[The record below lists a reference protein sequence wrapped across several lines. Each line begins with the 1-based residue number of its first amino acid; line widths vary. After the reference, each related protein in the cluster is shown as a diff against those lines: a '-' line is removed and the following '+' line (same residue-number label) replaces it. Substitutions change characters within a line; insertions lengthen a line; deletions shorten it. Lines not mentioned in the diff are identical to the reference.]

1 MRTFPIFVSFD
12 GKPPL
17 VVGGGELAAVK
28 TRLLLMRAPSVDVAA
43 DEVTKELTK
52 FAEQGLVTLIAPL
65 PGIDQLRGRPLVIAA
80 TENDEADSRV
90 SAIARALGVPVNV
103 PDRPELCSFA
113 LPAIVDRGEV
123 TVAIGTSAAAP
134 VLAQRL
140 RAWLERELHPR
151 LDALARL
158 AGEFRGVVAKRV
170 PTGPTRRKFWEA
182 VFEGAA
188 AEAIL
193 EGDEAKAR
201 ALIDTAIDEDAGSE
215 PAKGRVLLVG
225 AGPGD
230 PELLTMKAIRAL
242 KAADVVLYDRL
253 VGDAVLEHARRE
265 AELIPV
271 GKAKGAHSLKQAEIN
286 ALLIKHASAGKAV
299 VRLKGGDP
307 FIFGRGGE
315 ELDALREAG
324 IAVEIVP
331 GVTAGIAAAASLQ
344 IPLTHRDVSRTV
356 TFLSGHEAGGEEPSF
371 EHLDLAALAGGKNT
385 LLVYMGVST
394 AGAIAKRLLDAG
406 FAPTLPV
413 LAVENA
419 SRDDERRVL
428 ATVADVAG
436 HPERLGLKSPAVLI
450 FGEVAG
456 LPASGIVEDI
466 LALEEVK
473 RRA

>member
-193 EGDEAKAR
+193 
-201 ALIDTAIDEDAGSE
+201 
-215 PAKGRVLLVG
+215 
-225 AGPGD
+225 
-230 PELLTMKAIRAL
+230 
-242 KAADVVLYDRL
+242 
-253 VGDAVLEHARRE
+253 
-265 AELIPV
+265 
-271 GKAKGAHSLKQAEIN
+271 
-286 ALLIKHASAGKAV
+286 
-299 VRLKGGDP
+299 
-307 FIFGRGGE
+307 
-315 ELDALREAG
+315 
-324 IAVEIVP
+324 
-331 GVTAGIAAAASLQ
+331 
-344 IPLTHRDVSRTV
+344 
-356 TFLSGHEAGGEEPSF
+356 
-371 EHLDLAALAGGKNT
+371 
-385 LLVYMGVST
+385 
-394 AGAIAKRLLDAG
+394 
-406 FAPTLPV
+406 
-413 LAVENA
+413 
-419 SRDDERRVL
+419 
-428 ATVADVAG
+428 
-436 HPERLGLKSPAVLI
+436 
-450 FGEVAG
+450 
-456 LPASGIVEDI
+456 
-466 LALEEVK
+466 
-473 RRA
+473 